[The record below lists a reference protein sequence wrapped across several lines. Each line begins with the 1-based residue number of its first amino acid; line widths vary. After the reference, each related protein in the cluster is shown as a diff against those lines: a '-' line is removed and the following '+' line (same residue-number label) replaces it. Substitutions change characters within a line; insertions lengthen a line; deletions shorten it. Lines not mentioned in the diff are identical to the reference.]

1 MVARQPW
8 LLQAVLLLLLLL
20 LACSCSSNAAAA
32 DDDGGF
38 YKTQS
43 PVTRPVQEEY
53 GAQPRAQLFEDV
65 LFATNPSAAGHL
77 HSEVGTSSVLTA
89 FYPLHTHSHTLW
101 LPLQCPL
108 DLGLAWTTDVE
119 ASIYSTPAIVALKA
133 TGRKQVSSPLAEA
146 LQSLFMPLTLT
157 HVHSFIAATACDSH
171 ILSIC

>member
-20 LACSCSSNAAAA
+20 ECSCGSNAAA

-89 FYPLHTHSHTLW
+89 FTYYRH
-101 LPLQCPL
+101 
-108 DLGLAWTTDVE
+108 
-119 ASIYSTPAIVALKA
+119 
-133 TGRKQVSSPLAEA
+133 
-146 LQSLFMPLTLT
+146 TLT
-157 HVHSFIAATACDSH
+157 HCGFHCSVH
-171 ILSIC
+171 